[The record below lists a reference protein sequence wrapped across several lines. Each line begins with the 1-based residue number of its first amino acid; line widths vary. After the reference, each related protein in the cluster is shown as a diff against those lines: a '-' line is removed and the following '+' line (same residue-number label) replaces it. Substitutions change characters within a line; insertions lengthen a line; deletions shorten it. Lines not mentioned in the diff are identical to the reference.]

1 MLSSHLQPSLQRQR
15 WPFSY
20 LIARDAFPSGLFLN
34 PCNSIRS
41 LLCQGVLQ
49 LSWVMS
55 EDLPPLVGFAST
67 RGFLLCPRNYMLL
80 DS

>member
-1 MLSSHLQPSLQRQR
+1 MAFL
-15 WPFSY
+15 Y
-20 LIARDAFPSGLFLN
+20 LIALDAFPSGPFLN

-49 LSWVMS
+49 LSRVMS
-55 EDLPPLVGFAST
+55 EKLPPLVGFASP
-67 RGFLLCPRNYMLL
+67 RGFLLCLRREMVL